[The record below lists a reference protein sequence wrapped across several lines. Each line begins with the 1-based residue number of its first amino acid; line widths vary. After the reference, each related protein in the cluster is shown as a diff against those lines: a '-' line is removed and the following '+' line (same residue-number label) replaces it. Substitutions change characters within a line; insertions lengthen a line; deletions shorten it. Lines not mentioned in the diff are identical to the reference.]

1 MRESFGKN
9 FLTFFFEVY
18 AHRNQ
23 GWDRWSSFHMKGTNW
38 GPIQL
43 SCECSIVFATQ
54 KRILQ
59 LNILKYLIELCLAG
73 KTKTFNWSK
82 TIFDMIWCSL
92 KCTKKHLESFQSTNY
107 VNIIFQFTLISIER
121 PAIGYWDLFLKAV
134 PNK

>member
-92 KCTKKHLESFQSTNY
+92 KCTKKTFRKFPIYKLRKYHIPVHSYFKWETSNWILRPVFESCT
-107 VNIIFQFTLISIER
+107 
-121 PAIGYWDLFLKAV
+121 K
-134 PNK
+134 